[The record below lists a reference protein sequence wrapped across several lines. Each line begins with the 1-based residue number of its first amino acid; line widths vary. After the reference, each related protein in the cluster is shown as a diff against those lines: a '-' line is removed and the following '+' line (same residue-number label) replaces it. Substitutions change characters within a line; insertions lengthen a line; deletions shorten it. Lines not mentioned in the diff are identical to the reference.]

1 MPDVRDTFSEVAAT
15 YSQSAFPASSP
26 PRPARDVLHDVELR
40 RDPSHVLSLTVD
52 EWVAKLGR
60 AGFEVE
66 TAQAREL
73 DWNYEEWMGNM
84 AIGSELSAKLAAL
97 IESAEGEARAQ

>member
-1 MPDVRDTFSEVAAT
+1 M
-15 YSQSAFPASSP
+15 
-26 PRPARDVLHDVELR
+26 R

-52 EWVAKLGR
+52 EWVGRLER

-73 DWNYEEWMGNM
+73 DWNYEEWMHNM
-84 AIGSELSAKLAAL
+84 AVARSWRRSSPRLSTRRRARRGRSCIRSGAK
-97 IESAEGEARAQ
+97 ESCGTRTGTP